1 MSYKLE
7 KPYTEKQKMD
17 FIVEYNHQQGLVI
30 EETAKAIYALE
41 PWEKLEGDT
50 VIDNREDYE
59 SEQAEKE
66 RERIGKLTMTKRVF
80 ALILAEYGVPYNVLK
95 QVIESNE
102 RASLEWDLCI
112 ELERSN
118 PLLDLMAGQEPFNLT
133 PEDLDNMF
141 KYANGELEE
150 LPQRVDKEVKDEL
163 LDEYEEES
171 EMAIEEDI

>member
-1 MSYKLE
+1 MFIAKNNNFIILARDTREELESDLKFLSY
-7 KPYTEKQKMD
+7 D
-17 FIVEYNHQQGLVI
+17 SI
-30 EETAKAIYALE
+30 EETDIEY
-41 PWEKLEGDT
+41 KLVDGVYITDEEAEG
-50 VIDNREDYE
+50 
-59 SEQAEKE
+59 KE
-66 RERIGKLTMTKRVF
+66 RERINKLTMTKRVF
-80 ALILAEYGVPYNVLK
+80 ALILTEYGITYSVLK

-102 RASLEWDLCI
+102 RAQLEWDLCV

-118 PLLDLMAGQEPFNLT
+118 PLLDMMAGQEPFNLT

-171 EMAIEEDI
+171 EMADKDDVDEEV